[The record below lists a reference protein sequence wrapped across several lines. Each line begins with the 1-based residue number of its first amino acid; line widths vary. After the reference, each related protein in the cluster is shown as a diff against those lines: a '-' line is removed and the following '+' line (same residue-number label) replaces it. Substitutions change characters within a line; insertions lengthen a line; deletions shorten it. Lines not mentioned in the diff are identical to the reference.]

1 MPNVLINAAS
11 IGDRFQECF
20 TASPGGREEL
30 ELALQA
36 GLYIGITGWVCD
48 ERPERGGD
56 ALAALLSLIPGDK
69 LLIETDCPY
78 LTPRS
83 IGCAPCSSQWHKTV
97 IRGCRSSLVA
107 HYVYLSMCRPNKLRP
122 SRNEPALLPF
132 VLERVAAARGQTAA
146 EVAALTLENTKRL
159 FAL

>member
-1 MPNVLINAAS
+1 VLH
-11 IGDRFQECF
+11 CF
-20 TASPGGREEL
+20 TGGREEL

-83 IGCAPCSSQWHKTV
+83 IGCAPCFQFTMTWNGNKGV
-97 IRGCRSSLVA
+97 AFQPYCSLRLSI
-107 HYVYLSMCRPNKLRP
+107 YVQ
-122 SRNEPALLPF
+122 AQQI
-132 VLERVAAARGQTAA
+132 AA
-146 EVAALTLENTKRL
+146 
-159 FAL
+159 